1 MKHTVRKGLESPCTI
16 RGMLVRDYWVFM
28 ALCAGAALLGV
39 MGLRAGVVSG
49 NWKLLGL
56 AAAVSAT
63 GLPVLY
69 FRFLKN
75 ARPAKF
81 RTARRELTIS
91 NLDFFKKNTP
101 IGTNT

>member
-1 MKHTVRKGLESPCTI
+1 
-16 RGMLVRDYWVFM
+16 MLVRDYWVFM
-28 ALCAGAALLGV
+28 GLCAGAALLGV

-56 AAAVSAT
+56 AAGLSAT
-63 GLPVLY
+63 GLPFFF

-81 RTARRELTIS
+81 KTTRRELTIS
-91 NLDFFKKNTP
+91 NLDFFRKIHQLKQTDNDD
-101 IGTNT
+101 NDR